1 SCVCFLLILRP
12 SSRSSLFPYTT
23 LFRSKVIFTRLNSLL
38 DMYSSGAFY
47 TASAWESN
55 INSSLTAN
63 FQDDLG
69 STQSTDPASSNKKTI
84 YQMYFDTD
92 EVDDWM
98 NRSVE
103 NNGEIFDDK
112 RDGTDGPEEA
122 KWANMEWNIF
132 SNGTDIGVT
141 SLPTVADADITY
153 KSSIGS

>member
-1 SCVCFLLILRP
+1 H
-12 SSRSSLFPYTT
+12 T
-23 LFRSKVIFTRLNSLL
+23 RSKR
-38 DMYSSGAFY
+38 DWSSDVC
-47 TASAWESN
+47 
-55 INSSLTAN
+55 SS
-63 FQDDLG
+63 DL
-69 STQSTDPASSNKKTI
+69 
-84 YQMYFDTD
+84 
-92 EVDDWM
+92 WM

-153 KSSIGS
+153 KSSIGSWGDRSEERRVGQEGGSRGEE